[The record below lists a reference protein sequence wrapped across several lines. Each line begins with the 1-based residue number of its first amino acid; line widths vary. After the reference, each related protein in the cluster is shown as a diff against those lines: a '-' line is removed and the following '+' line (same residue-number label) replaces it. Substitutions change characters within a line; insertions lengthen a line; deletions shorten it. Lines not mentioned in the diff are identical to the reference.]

1 MPKSVFFSFHYDHD
15 AWRVQQVANMGA
27 LDGQPILNSQDW
39 EKVKRQGDAAVKRW
53 IADQMAYK
61 TAVVLIG
68 NQTAGRSWVRYEITE
83 AWNNRKP
90 IIGVRIHGLADRN
103 GHTDRPGSDPFAGIK
118 LANGHTLAD
127 YVPVF
132 TPSGLNSQAVYA
144 SIKSNLP
151 GWVSRAYKRN

>member
-1 MPKSVFFSFHYDHD
+1 
-15 AWRVQQVANMGA
+15 
-27 LDGQPILNSQDW
+27 
-39 EKVKRQGDAAVKRW
+39 
-53 IADQMAYK
+53 MAYK
-61 TAVVLIG
+61 TAVVVLIG
-68 NQTAGRSWVRYEITE
+68 NQTAGRRWVRYEITE

-103 GHTDRPGSDPFAGIK
+103 GHTDRPGADPFAGIK
-118 LANGHTLAD
+118 LENGHTLTD